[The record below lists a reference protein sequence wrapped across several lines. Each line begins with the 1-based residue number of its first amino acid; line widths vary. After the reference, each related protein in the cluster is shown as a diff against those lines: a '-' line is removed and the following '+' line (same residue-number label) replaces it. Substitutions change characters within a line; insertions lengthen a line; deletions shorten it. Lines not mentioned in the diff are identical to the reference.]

1 MRKRRRKSKRRR
13 RRRRRR
19 DKDGADDREQSTK
32 GGRGEG
38 WGGGIDRS
46 PFSVVK
52 HLKLLSQNP
61 QMSTTSPAAEQM
73 KQDEEADIL
82 WSRGSPRR
90 TFNPDTEQ
98 EG

>member
-1 MRKRRRKSKRRR
+1 MS
-13 RRRRRR
+13 
-19 DKDGADDREQSTK
+19 DVVVMMTTL
-32 GGRGEG
+32 
-38 WGGGIDRS
+38 

-61 QMSTTSPAAEQM
+61 QMRTTSPAAEQM
-73 KQDEEADIL
+73 KQEEEEADML

-98 EG
+98 EGRERKA